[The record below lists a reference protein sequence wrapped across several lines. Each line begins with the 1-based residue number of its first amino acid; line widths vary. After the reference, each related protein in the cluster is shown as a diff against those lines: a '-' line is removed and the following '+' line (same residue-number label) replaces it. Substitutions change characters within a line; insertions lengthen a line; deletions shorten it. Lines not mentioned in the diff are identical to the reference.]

1 MEKMKWFI
9 IPAMVI
15 TLFSGCFESTTD
27 EDEGNGAETTD
38 PLKSERLVAS
48 ADSVVT
54 EMIKEAGGEVS
65 SGIMLDYIE
74 TVADLYK
81 EAATEDPT
89 NSQANFGAAIF
100 SFQIIA
106 ENPDLVVIQE
116 TLESWND
123 DIDNLDHSKY
133 IVTQFFLNGV
143 TEYYMENEWGGWY
156 QEIDPGSAFTM
167 LIYLVQNSLS
177 NQDLIAL
184 LQDLIDDTLIA
195 GLDEAIK
202 YIDRIHTDKDFVYV
216 ITSEMS
222 GEDDVMEMDLGEV
235 YMISAMMRMM
245 RASLKIVN
253 SYQLSIPG
261 VNGISEYMDET
272 TILPLLKSQ
281 DENGGTFLKLR
292 NTSILPSAKKDLD
305 DAMTM
310 VQNGVNFITGETDD
324 QLDDLI
330 KKQDIT
336 EIDSEI
342 ANEFNNYA
350 SDIPVPVL
358 RGASGIVDLAGK
370 IKSIL
375 SGPSVIE
382 QENGEEITVD
392 LSAFLNNAI
401 PDIKTVLPYHE
412 WEDLSKAEKEFGG
425 PGVEIWE
432 DDYYDMENIYIAA
445 LDTYIY
451 AKGDYNLEK
460 YYTFNGSISEDGI
473 VTLEGHMEWNNKGY
487 ESVPFESEELL
498 TTDGAF
504 YIDSQKRLCITEEA
518 YNFINSF
525 YANASRESREAIDLF
540 YYQSEFPKYNLS
552 ADNPFGVRESNGVM
566 KFSGSHE
573 YGGDDDIIYLVDGNG
588 NKVESPVFP
597 DPTFGGV
604 LPGMTQEKLIEFSD

>member
-1 MEKMKWFI
+1 MEKIKWFI
-9 IPAMVI
+9 ITTMIIA
-15 TLFSGCFESTTD
+15 LFSGCFESTTD
-27 EDEGNGAETTD
+27 EDDENGAETTD

-48 ADSVVT
+48 ADSVVS
-54 EMIKEAGGEVS
+54 EMIEEAGGEVS
-65 SGIMLDYIE
+65 SGNMLDYIE
-74 TVADLYK
+74 TAADLYK
-81 EAATEDPT
+81 AAAAEDPT

-100 SFQIIA
+100 SFQIIT
-106 ENPDLVVIQE
+106 ENPDLKVIQE

-133 IVTQFFLNGV
+133 IVTQYFLNGV
-143 TEYYMENEWGGWY
+143 TEYYMEDEWGGWY
-156 QEIDPGSAFTM
+156 ENIDPGSAFIM
-167 LIYLVQNSLS
+167 LIYMVRNSLS
-177 NQDLIAL
+177 NQDVIAL
-184 LQDLIDDTLIA
+184 LQNLIDDTLIA
-195 GLDEAIK
+195 GLDDAIK
-202 YIDRIHTDKDFVYV
+202 YIDRIHSDKDFAYV
-216 ITSEMS
+216 ITTEMS
-222 GEDDVMEMDLGEV
+222 GEDDVMEMDSGEV
-235 YMISAMMRMM
+235 YMISAMMRVM

-253 SYQLSIPG
+253 AYQLSVPG
-261 VNGISEYMDET
+261 VNDISDYMDET
-272 TILPLLKSQ
+272 TIIPLVKSQ

-292 NTSILPSAKKDLD
+292 STTILPSAKKDLD
-305 DAMTM
+305 DALSM
-310 VQNGVNFITGETDD
+310 VQNGVNFITGETDS

-342 ANEFNNYA
+342 DNELNDYA
-350 SDIPVPVL
+350 SEVPVPVL
-358 RGASGIVDLAGK
+358 RGAKGIVDLADK

-375 SGPSVIE
+375 NGPIVIE

-392 LSAFLNNAI
+392 ISAFLNNAI

-412 WEDLSKAEKEFGG
+412 WKDLSKAEKEFGG
-425 PGVEIWE
+425 PGAEIWE
-432 DDYYDMENIYIAA
+432 DDYYDVENIYIGA
-445 LDTYIY
+445 LSTYIY

-473 VTLEGHMEWNNKGY
+473 VTLEGHMEWNNEGF

-525 YANASRESREAIDLF
+525 YTNASRESREAIDLF
-540 YYQSEFPKYNLS
+540 YYQSEFPKYNFS
-552 ADNPFGVRESNGVM
+552 ADHPFGVRESSGVL
-566 KFSGSHE
+566 KCSGSPE
-573 YGGDDDIIYLVDGNG
+573 YGGDDDIIDLVDGNG

-604 LPGMTQEKLIEFSD
+604 LPGMTQEKLMEFSD